1 MVIFTYACNLHL
13 DRKKSKAEQNKPKPP
28 PPPQKKKPRNKNT
41 PQKQSIPSIQQYL
54 QNLSCIQIILMT
66 LGCLG
71 LGGSTNVE
79 QLQVDQVVDT
89 ISDFLTEM
97 YKPVFEQDATRKVCY
112 WTVQTG

>member
-1 MVIFTYACNLHL
+1 M
-13 DRKKSKAEQNKPKPP
+13 
-28 PPPQKKKPRNKNT
+28 
-41 PQKQSIPSIQQYL
+41 
-54 QNLSCIQIILMT
+54 LMT